1 MYSSIPEFNPDSALC
16 DSTAFTTCF
25 LLFRTQKDIQSKK
38 KAHCKVDLLCQR
50 AFLSGASNRNRTC
63 NLLITNQLHC
73 QLCYTSGNSN
83 IISQSAGVCQ
93 GLQQLHARIPACLY
107 RSVIPQ
113 ADLYLADMGLA
124 QQQHAQAA
132 LANAAAHCQGQGAS
146 ASTRIPILDSSSA
159 QSSGLCQNRMS
170 QFSVQSS

>member
-1 MYSSIPEFNPDSALC
+1 MYSNICYNILSSILTPRYVILLRLRLVFYYLGRKKTYKNKKSALQ
-16 DSTAFTTCF
+16 SQFT
-25 LLFRTQKDIQSKK
+25 LLTRFFK
-38 KAHCKVDLLCQR
+38 
-50 AFLSGASNRNRTC
+50 FGASNRNRTC

-73 QLCYTSGNSN
+73 QLCYTSGDSN

-113 ADLYLADMGLA
+113 TDLYLADMGLA

-132 LANAAAHCQGQGAS
+132 LADAAAHCQGQGA
-146 ASTRIPILDSSSA
+146 I
-159 QSSGLCQNRMS
+159 Q
-170 QFSVQSS
+170 

>member
-93 GLQQLHARIPACLY
+93 GLHNFLY
-107 RSVIPQ
+107 KTT
-113 ADLYLADMGLA
+113 Y
-124 QQQHAQAA
+124 
-132 LANAAAHCQGQGAS
+132 
-146 ASTRIPILDSSSA
+146 
-159 QSSGLCQNRMS
+159 
-170 QFSVQSS
+170 FSKKIERKRAITPKISPSYNCSPLTNQKYAFIY

>member
-1 MYSSIPEFNPDSALC
+1 MRFSVLYC
-16 DSTAFTTCF
+16 
-25 LLFRTQKDIQSKK
+25 
-38 KAHCKVDLLCQR
+38 
-50 AFLSGASNRNRTC
+50 GASNRNRTC

-93 GLQQLHARIPACLY
+93 GLQQIHARIPACLY

-124 QQQHAQAA
+124 QQQHTQAT
-132 LANAAAHCQGQGAS
+132 LANAAAHCQG
-146 ASTRIPILDSSSA
+146 
-159 QSSGLCQNRMS
+159 
-170 QFSVQSS
+170 

>member
-16 DSTAFTTCF
+16 DSTAFTTCLRPVF
-25 LLFRTQKDIQSKK
+25 YCLGRKKTCKSKK
-38 KAHCKVDLLCQR
+38 KARCKVVYFTNAL
-50 AFLSGASNRNRTC
+50 FGASNRNRTC

-93 GLQQLHARIPACLY
+93 ELQQLHARIPACLY

-113 ADLYLADMGLA
+113 TDLYLADMGLA
-124 QQQHAQAA
+124 QQQHTCLLYTSPSPRDA
-132 LANAAAHCQGQGAS
+132 
-146 ASTRIPILDSSSA
+146 
-159 QSSGLCQNRMS
+159 
-170 QFSVQSS
+170 